1 MRANWTPGRVGLEE
15 KEEEV
20 APGQEGAL
28 LVVRCPGL
36 VLGLVRGLE
45 EARYLGDLRR
55 LEDWEPLAYLAG

>member
-1 MRANWTPGRVGLEE
+1 VGLEE

-20 APGQEGAL
+20 ALGQEGAL

-45 EARYLGDLRR
+45 EALDLGDLRR
-55 LEDWEPLAYLAG
+55 LEDRGPLAYLVG